1 MTEQNDELEIA
12 EPEDFFV
19 ERDGDGELQPV
30 TQPLPGVEQAIR
42 VIPMT
47 MGDVNKYGLDEGM
60 DLENEDIAA
69 ILNEHWYDVR
79 ERDGYEVTTEMVE
92 EDAIGF
98 GKDAL
103 IQSILRASGYDMQN
117 ALNMEQ
123 FEMLA
128 GMEEGKFERVME
140 MAERQQE

>member
-1 MTEQNDELEIA
+1 MTEQDDLEIA

-19 ERDGDGELQPV
+19 ERDGDGNLQPV

-60 DLENEDIAA
+60 DLSNEEVAE
-69 ILNEHWYDVR
+69 ILNEHWYEVR
-79 ERDGYEVTTEMVE
+79 QRDDYEVTAEMVE

-98 GKDAL
+98 GKEAL

-128 GMEEGKFERVME
+128 DMEEGKFQKVME